1 MSHQFRVADKK
12 NHYICRGGLRMKKFR
27 GMILVGLL
35 GTILFACSDKEDQ
48 LTRIDVQKVNEEGN
62 YEDIKI
68 IADKEKINFV
78 EQSLDNVRWEPQT
91 EAIMAKKEDALVI
104 AFYTYDENMPERL
117 YEYKIWLE
125 ENDIVTIISNK
136 EDEGYGRLDKENAQN
151 LQNILFN

>member
-1 MSHQFRVADKK
+1 MQ
-12 NHYICRGGLRMKKFR
+12 GWLRMKKFR

-35 GTILFACSDKEDQ
+35 GIILSACSDKEDK

-62 YEDIKI
+62 YEDIQI

-78 EQSLDNVRWEPQT
+78 EKSLDNVRWEPQT
-91 EAIMAKKEDALVI
+91 EVNLLKKEDALVT

-117 YEYKIWLE
+117 NEYKIWFE
-125 ENDIVTIISNK
+125 ENDTVTIISNK

-151 LQNILFN
+151 FQNILFN

>member
-1 MSHQFRVADKK
+1 MQ
-12 NHYICRGGLRMKKFR
+12 GWLRMKKFR

-35 GTILFACSDKEDQ
+35 GIILSACSDKEDQ

-62 YEDIKI
+62 YEDIQI

-78 EQSLDNVRWEPQT
+78 EKSLDNVRWEPQT
-91 EAIMAKKEDALVI
+91 EVNMVKKEDALVT

-117 YEYKIWLE
+117 NEYKIWFE
-125 ENDIVTIISNK
+125 ENDTVTIISNK

-151 LQNILFN
+151 LQNILFNYP

>member
-1 MSHQFRVADKK
+1 MQ
-12 NHYICRGGLRMKKFR
+12 GWLRMKKFR

-35 GTILFACSDKEDQ
+35 GIILSACSDKEDQ

-62 YEDIKI
+62 YEDIQI

-78 EQSLDNVRWEPQT
+78 EKSLDNVRWEPQT
-91 EAIMAKKEDALVI
+91 EVNLLKKEDALVT

-117 YEYKIWLE
+117 NEYKIWFE
-125 ENDIVTIISNK
+125 ENDTVTIISNK
-136 EDEGYGRLDKENAQN
+136 EEEGYGRLDKENAQN

>member
-1 MSHQFRVADKK
+1 
-12 NHYICRGGLRMKKFR
+12 MKKFR

-35 GTILFACSDKEDQ
+35 GIILSACSDKEDQ

-62 YEDIKI
+62 YEDIQI

-78 EQSLDNVRWEPQT
+78 EKSLDNVRWEPQT
-91 EAIMAKKEDALVI
+91 EVNLLKKEDALVT

-117 YEYKIWLE
+117 NEYKIWFE
-125 ENDIVTIISNK
+125 ENDTVTIISNK

>member
-1 MSHQFRVADKK
+1 MQ
-12 NHYICRGGLRMKKFR
+12 GWLRMKKFR

-35 GTILFACSDKEDQ
+35 GIILSACSDKEDQ

-62 YEDIKI
+62 YEDIQI

-78 EQSLDNVRWEPQT
+78 EKSLDNVRWEPQT
-91 EAIMAKKEDALVI
+91 EVNLLKKEDALVT

-117 YEYKIWLE
+117 NEYKIWFE
-125 ENDIVTIISNK
+125 ENDTVTIISNK

>member
-1 MSHQFRVADKK
+1 MQ
-12 NHYICRGGLRMKKFR
+12 GWLRMKKFR

-35 GTILFACSDKEDQ
+35 GIILSACFDKEDQ

-62 YEDIKI
+62 YEDIQI

-78 EQSLDNVRWEPQT
+78 EKSLDNVRWEPQT
-91 EAIMAKKEDALVI
+91 EVNMVKKEDALVT

-117 YEYKIWLE
+117 NEYKIWFE
-125 ENDIVTIISNK
+125 ENDTVTIISNK

-151 LQNILFN
+151 LQNILFNYP